1 MLAKSLF
8 TSATPRAFASGGG
21 ATRAPRRPASR
32 GVVSRNALSTSTSR
46 APGAVSLGRA
56 AAPGSPSALAA
67 RLRPRGAVLSRAA
80 SGDADKYQL
89 AAAVVRARSA
99 QDDCLEMLLGEMSS
113 LSREVETLRA
123 EVEALRLGGS
133 GEPRLPGDSFESNK
147 TKETSDTN
155 DDEAVVRQMM
165 NALGVGKDD
174 EKTETPPLTPSDSP
188 PPPFPEEDFSEVPV
202 AVDAAAWRGDGT
214 DRSNLW
220 PLCKQDEDDIY
231 LMATVQSCMNDAGF
245 WAGEE
250 DEADFYFGPST
261 VDALC
266 YFQASAGLP
275 ETGVCDAA
283 TWRALLG
290 EERFEWGPPPGAV
303 GFEETSSDVTSATQK
318 VGATQKAFESTDA
331 EAEPLSAAAAS
342 AKAWSET
349 AVKALVEDED
359 ASATGREDLWGDEK
373 SRNKT
378 AFEEIRLRETQNPD
392 LAKKNAKKWP
402 VLRPEDGGW
411 ETHKLQVLLDEQG
424 YYSGEE
430 DMEYWYFGTT
440 TENALGTFQ
449 ASNGIP
455 DTGLTC
461 ANTWRAL
468 LGEERFSMDAK
479 AALETVGDGD
489 YPLDLS
495 RQDRVFLLGENRF
508 EDRKVA

>member
-1 MLAKSLF
+1 M
-8 TSATPRAFASGGG
+8 
-21 ATRAPRRPASR
+21 
-32 GVVSRNALSTSTSR
+32 
-46 APGAVSLGRA
+46 
-56 AAPGSPSALAA
+56 
-67 RLRPRGAVLSRAA
+67 
-80 SGDADKYQL
+80 
-89 AAAVVRARSA
+89 
-99 QDDCLEMLLGEMSS
+99 
-113 LSREVETLRA
+113 
-123 EVEALRLGGS
+123 
-133 GEPRLPGDSFESNK
+133 
-147 TKETSDTN
+147 
-155 DDEAVVRQMM
+155 
-165 NALGVGKDD
+165 
-174 EKTETPPLTPSDSP
+174 
-188 PPPFPEEDFSEVPV
+188 
-202 AVDAAAWRGDGT
+202 
-214 DRSNLW
+214 W

-231 LMATVQSCMNDAGF
+231 LMATMQSCMNDAGF

-266 YFQASAGLP
+266 YFQASVGLP

-290 EERFEWGPPPGAV
+290 DERFEWGPPPGAV
-303 GFEETSSDVTSATQK
+303 GFEETSSDVTSSATQK
-318 VGATQKAFESTDA
+318 VGATEKASASTDA

-349 AVKALVEDED
+349 AVTALVEDED

-468 LGEERFSMDAK
+468 LGEERFAMDAK

>member
-1 MLAKSLF
+1 MLALSLS

-56 AAPGSPSALAA
+56 AAPGSPSALAV
-67 RLRPRGAVLSRAA
+67 RLRPRGAVLSRAV

-113 LSREVETLRA
+113 LSREVRALRA
-123 EVEALRLGGS
+123 EVEALRAGGS
-133 GEPRLPGDSFESNK
+133 VARVPTSPESSGA
-147 TKETSDTN
+147 KETSDAN
-155 DDEAVVRQMM
+155 DDERVVRQMM
-165 NALGVGKDD
+165 NALGVGGKDD
-174 EKTETPPLTPSDSP
+174 ETTETPEPSEPSP
-188 PPPFPEEDFSEVPV
+188 VPFPEEDFSDVPV

-214 DRSNLW
+214 DRSHLW

-231 LMATVQSCMNDAGF
+231 LMATMQSCMNDAGF

-290 EERFEWGPPPGAV
+290 PERFEWGPPPGAV
-303 GFEETSSDVTSATQK
+303 GFEETANVSSATQK
-318 VGATQKAFESTDA
+318 VETREASTDA
-331 EAEPLSAAAAS
+331 EKELSAAAAS

-373 SRNKT
+373 SRNKK
-378 AFEEIRLRETQNPD
+378 AFEEIRLRESENPD
-392 LAKKNAKKWP
+392 AAMRDAKKWP

-468 LGEERFSMDAK
+468 LGEERFAMDAK

>member
-1 MLAKSLF
+1 MFALSLSA
-8 TSATPRAFASGGG
+8 SATPRAFAPGGG

-32 GVVSRNALSTSTSR
+32 GVASRDALATSTSR
-46 APGAVSLGRA
+46 APGGVSLSRRA
-56 AAPGSPSALAA
+56 AAPRPPSALAT
-67 RLRPRGAVLSRAA
+67 RLRPRGAVLRRAA

-99 QDDCLEMLLGEMSS
+99 QDDCLELLLGEMSE
-113 LSREVETLRA
+113 LSREVRALRS
-123 EVEALRLGGS
+123 EVEALRAGGS
-133 GEPRLPGDSFESNK
+133 GDSRGSEDKSS
-147 TKETSDTN
+147 EDTSHGATN
-155 DDEAVVRQMM
+155 GKKSDADDDARVVRQMM
-165 NALGVGKDD
+165 DALGVKNDD
-174 EKTETPPLTPSDSP
+174 AKEKHPTESESP
-188 PPPFPEEDFSEVPV
+188 APPPFPEEDFSDVPV
-202 AVDAAAWRGDGT
+202 AVDAASWRGDGT
-214 DRSNLW
+214 DRSHEW

-231 LMATVQSCMNDAGF
+231 LMATMQSCLNEAGF

-275 ETGVCDAA
+275 ETGVCDAE
-283 TWRALLG
+283 TWEALLG
-290 EERFEWGPPPGAV
+290 RERFEWGPPPGAV
-303 GFEETSSDVTSATQK
+303 GFEETPEKASGDAVANVSSAASSEPAS
-318 VGATQKAFESTDA
+318 ES
-331 EAEPLSAAAAS
+331 LSAAASS

-349 AVKALVEDED
+349 AVTALTEDED
-359 ASATGREDLWGDEK
+359 ASATGREDLWGDERA
-373 SRNKT
+373 RN
-378 AFEEIRLRETQNPD
+378 EEAYEANRERARSAEGVND
-392 LAKKNAKKWP
+392 AKKWP

-440 TENALGTFQ
+440 TSNALGTFQ
-449 ASNGIP
+449 ASNGIT

-461 ANTWRAL
+461 AATWRAL
-468 LGEERFSMDAK
+468 LGDARFAMDAK
-479 AALETVGDGD
+479 EALETVGDGE

>member
-113 LSREVETLRA
+113 LSREVRALRA

-133 GEPRLPGDSFESNK
+133 GEPRLPASFESNK

-231 LMATVQSCMNDAGF
+231 LMATMQSCMNDAGF